1 MLLKSNVIGEGS
13 QTLIIL
19 HGFLGM
25 SDNWKS
31 YAKNIS
37 FFDFEVHLIDQRNH
51 GKSFHSD
58 DFSYDL
64 MAKDLKNY
72 LDFNKLKEIS
82 LIGHSMGGKTAMQFS
97 SFFPSLVKKLVVVD
111 ILPIHYKSDFNGILK
126 SLKSIDLEVIKSRK
140 EANEV
145 LEKTI
150 KEESLRG
157 FLLKS
162 LFRNADKKL
171 QFKFNLNVLFNKFN
185 EVESALE
192 IPSPFHGDTLFIKG
206 ENSNYI
212 NDLDML
218 KSKKNFPNSNLV
230 SIVNSGHWVHAE
242 NPNKFL
248 EVTIKFLKS

>member
-1 MLLKSNVIGEGS
+1 MLLKSNVIGKGS
-13 QTLIIL
+13 QTLVIL

-37 FFDFEVHLIDQRNH
+37 AFGFEVHLIDQRNH
-51 GKSFHSD
+51 GKSFHSN

-72 LDFNKLKEIS
+72 LDFNKLRDIS

-97 SFFPSLVKKLVVVD
+97 SLFPSLVKKLVVVD
-111 ILPIHYKSDFNGILK
+111 ILPIHYKSNFNRILN
-126 SLKSIDLEVIKSRK
+126 SLKSIDLNVIESRK

-157 FLLKS
+157 FLLKN
-162 LFRNADKKL
+162 LFRNAHKKL

-185 EVESALE
+185 EVESALK
-192 IPSPFHGDTLFIKG
+192 IPLPFHGDTLFIKG

-212 NDLDML
+212 NELDML
-218 KSKKNFPNSNLV
+218 KAKKNFPNSNLV

-248 EVTIKFLKS
+248 EETIKFLKY

>member
-1 MLLKSNVIGEGS
+1 MLLKSNVIGKGS
-13 QTLIIL
+13 QTLVIL

-37 FFDFEVHLIDQRNH
+37 AFGFEVHLIDQRNH
-51 GKSFHSD
+51 GKSFHSN

-72 LDFNKLKEIS
+72 LDFNKLRDIL

-97 SFFPSLVKKLVVVD
+97 SLFPSLVKKLVVVD
-111 ILPIHYKSDFNGILK
+111 ILPIHYKSNFNRILN
-126 SLKSIDLEVIKSRK
+126 SLKSIDLNVIESRK

-157 FLLKS
+157 FLLKN
-162 LFRNADKKL
+162 LFRNAHKKL

-185 EVESALE
+185 EVESALK
-192 IPSPFHGDTLFIKG
+192 IPLPFHGDTLFIKG

-212 NDLDML
+212 NELDML
-218 KSKKNFPNSNLV
+218 KAKKNFPNSNLV

-248 EVTIKFLKS
+248 EETIKFLKY

>member
-1 MLLKSNVIGEGS
+1 
-13 QTLIIL
+13 
-19 HGFLGM
+19 
-25 SDNWKS
+25 
-31 YAKNIS
+31 
-37 FFDFEVHLIDQRNH
+37 
-51 GKSFHSD
+51 
-58 DFSYDL
+58 
-64 MAKDLKNY
+64 
-72 LDFNKLKEIS
+72 
-82 LIGHSMGGKTAMQFS
+82 
-97 SFFPSLVKKLVVVD
+97 VKKLVVVD

-126 SLKSIDLEVIKSRK
+126 SLKSIDLEVIESRK

-157 FLLKS
+157 FLLKN

-192 IPSPFHGDTLFIKG
+192 IPSPYHGDTLFIKG

-212 NDLDML
+212 NDLDMV

-230 SIVNSGHWVHAE
+230 SIVNSGHWIHAE